1 MEASWNRKL
10 CSALVILGP
19 MTNARNWASS
29 DIRALL
35 FNRLISWWIRKA
47 LCATMLSCF
56 DLDPLA
62 GPENVVVRT
71 SGAVGTALSPLL
83 PRAFS
88 IYWAGLWCL
97 WHARW
102 TTWNNLLFT
111 QITALL
117 TAKLGLLG
125 DNPLTRLGTLWV
137 VHRTIGILAL
147 L

>member
-1 MEASWNRKL
+1 
-10 CSALVILGP
+10 
-19 MTNARNWASS
+19 MTNARNWASKLLT
-29 DIRALL
+29 RL
-35 FNRLISWWIRKA
+35 FNRLVSRWVRKA
-47 LCATMLSCF
+47 LFATMLSCF

-62 GPENVVVRT
+62 GPENVMVGT
-71 SGAVGTALSPLL
+71 IGAVGTALSPLL

-88 IYWAGLWCL
+88 VDWAGLWCL

-102 TTWNNLLFT
+102 TTCNNLLFA

-125 DNPLTRLGTLWV
+125 DNPLTRLATLWV

>member
-1 MEASWNRKL
+1 
-10 CSALVILGP
+10 
-19 MTNARNWASS
+19 MTNARNWASK
-29 DIRALL
+29 LL
-35 FNRLISWWIRKA
+35 TCLFSRLVSRWVRKA
-47 LCATMLSCF
+47 LFATMLSCF

-62 GPENVVVRT
+62 GPENVMVGT
-71 SGAVGTALSPLL
+71 IGAVGTALSPLL

-102 TTWNNLLFT
+102 TTWNNLLFA